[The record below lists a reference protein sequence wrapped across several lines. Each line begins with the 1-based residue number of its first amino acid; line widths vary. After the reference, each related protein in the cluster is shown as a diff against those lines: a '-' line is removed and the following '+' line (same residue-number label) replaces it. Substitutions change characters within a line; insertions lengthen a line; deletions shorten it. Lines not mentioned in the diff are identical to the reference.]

1 MKICIMGLGN
11 VGLAY
16 AQVLVQNN
24 LNSFFKGDSSPM
36 DLVLYDSNPDITGL
50 LASFGKLPQMA
61 SKITSLPEEIED
73 VDVVLVC
80 VGTVKTSTKELDTHL
95 IKDSLSK
102 MKLKDNTII
111 VIKSAVWIGFTDE
124 LDKLYPGRVFYVPE
138 FLREGSTATS
148 DILNTKKLHIGYTLS
163 YGSEYTPILR
173 ELNKLI
179 YTNLEEWVFAKP
191 ADMEFLKLAR
201 NSYLASRVSFFSE
214 INMIRI
220 EHNIGYDIMKT
231 LSESDPAIGDIYNTP
246 SFGYGGLCLPKDTRA
261 MSDSVWFDTPHL
273 TGTTQSTDAVC
284 EYFSRRIVETYVKNK
299 DLSTRLVFYKT
310 GFKKDSLSIVN
321 SSTVTIMNKVA
332 QMLFDMGM
340 LDKIYYTDDL
350 PNMTDSTLQYLKSKE
365 DILDSDIVVSQFPDE
380 FIREGKFIKIT
391 PED

>member
-36 DLVLYDSNPDITGL
+36 DLVLYDNNPDITGL
-50 LASFGKLPQMA
+50 LVSFSRLPKMV
-61 SKITSLPEEIED
+61 SKTTSLPEEVED

-80 VGTVKTSTKELDTHL
+80 AGTVKTATKELDTHL

-124 LDKLYPGRVFYVPE
+124 LDKIYPGRVFYVPE
-138 FLREGSTATS
+138 FLREGSTAIS

-201 NSYLASRVSFFSE
+201 NAYLASRVSFFSE

-220 EHNIGYDIMKT
+220 ENNIGYDIIKT
-231 LSESDPAIGDIYNTP
+231 LSESDPAIGDMYSTP
-246 SFGYGGLCLPKDTRA
+246 SFGYGGLCLPKDTSA
-261 MSDSVWFDTPHL
+261 ISDSVWFDTPLL
-273 TGTTQSTDAVC
+273 TGATQSTDAIC
-284 EYFSRRIVETYVKNK
+284 EYFARRIVDIYIRNTCLEK
-299 DLSTRLVFYKT
+299 RLVFYRT
-310 GFKKDSLSIVN
+310 GFKRNSSSIKN
-321 SSTVTIMNKVA
+321 SSTVTVMQKVA
-332 QMLFDMGM
+332 HMLLDMDK
-340 LDKIYYTDDL
+340 LTKIYYFESL
-350 PNMTDSTLQYLKSKE
+350 PTLHDASVCYLKSVE
-365 DILDSDIVVSQFPDE
+365 DILDTDIVVSQFPDN
-380 FIREGKFIKIT
+380 FIRKGKFIKIT